1 MLDNMPRVMLTTGD
15 NMSSKVMDTQ
25 NVDKMD
31 ECDVMSSPRKT
42 KTVTVPRVQSMQDY
56 ILKHHKRMILG
67 EINRQIAGGTLKEI
81 AEDCG
86 GDITLRAGDSHF
98 GDMSFWRNDTYTLL
112 VDVVIS
118 AYMTRK
124 NAVQVYDL
132 YCELWVD
139 MHTGMTFTCGEC
151 GYLQDKP
158 ERDMW
163 MLSSYLVPILRK
175 DEIEQG
181 AEELLLRYCPKA
193 LEDAREHDAYRL
205 AERMGL
211 RVERYPLYRK
221 KGTLSMLFFCEGEIT
236 AEKQNEEGCG
246 LDIPYTVSVP
256 AGTIV
261 INTDAVHKDCC
272 QLEIY
277 HECIHYDWHYMF
289 FRLQDMH
296 NSDVNMLKTR
306 RIVVQDSKI
315 PANPLKW
322 MEWQARRGSFGL
334 MMPLSMMEPLVAR
347 EWARRAANDHHAGE
361 KFDRIA
367 RAIAR
372 DCDLPKFR
380 VRARLLQMGHI
391 AAQGALNYADGRY
404 IEPFAFSTG
413 NGEGNTSF
421 VIDRKD
427 ILAIYRENESFRQ
440 QIQSGQYI
448 YVDGHICINDS
459 RFVRPTEKG
468 LRLTAWANAHVDQCC
483 LRFNNIYEPCGVADY
498 RFGAMNSDEAYNQ
511 HYMAFAQEKGL
522 LSNREQLTAMTKL
535 IAELPLSFP
544 DALSYLMKRA
554 HLTIEGMEER
564 AGISARTISRMRTQE
579 RRDYSLDQ
587 VIAICIA
594 LQLPPWLSRAM
605 IAKAGYLLRPIKQ
618 HQAYQLVLDCMF
630 MDSVEDVQRFLVEVG
645 CEKLRLNSAES

>member
-1 MLDNMPRVMLTTGD
+1 MLDNMQRIMLSTND
-15 NMSSKVMDTQ
+15 KMNSKEMDTQ
-25 NVDKMD
+25 HIDTMD
-31 ECDVMSSPRKT
+31 ECDVISSPRKN

-56 ILKHHKRMILG
+56 ILKHHKRLILG

-81 AEDCG
+81 TEECG
-86 GDITLRAGDSHF
+86 GAVILRAGDCHF
-98 GDMSFWRNDTYTLL
+98 GDMSFWRHDTYTLL

-118 AYMTRK
+118 AYVSGNNT
-124 NAVQVYDL
+124 VQVYDL

-139 MHTGMTFTCGEC
+139 MHAGMTFTCGEC

-158 ERDMW
+158 ERNMW

-175 DEIEQG
+175 DEVEQG
-181 AEELLLRYCPKA
+181 TEALLMRYCPRA
-193 LEDAREHDAYRL
+193 LEDMKEHDAYLL
-205 AERMGL
+205 ADRMGL
-211 RVERYPLYRK
+211 HVERYPLYKK

-236 AEKQNEEGCG
+236 AEKVDDDGSYLG
-246 LDIPYTVSVP
+246 IPYTVSIP

-296 NSDVNMLKTR
+296 NSDVNLLKTK
-306 RIVVQDSKI
+306 RIVVQNDRV

-347 EWARRAANDHHAGE
+347 EWARRAQNNHHAGQ
-361 KFDRIA
+361 KFDGIA
-367 RAIAR
+367 RTIAAEY
-372 DCDLPKFR
+372 DLPKFR

-391 AAQGALNYADGRY
+391 AAKGALNYVDGRY

-413 NGEGNTSF
+413 NGEGNNTF
-421 VIDRKD
+421 AIARKD
-427 ILAIYRENESFRQ
+427 VLAIYRENEGFRQ

-459 RFVRPTEKG
+459 RFVRHTEKG

-483 LRFNNIYEPCGVADY
+483 LRFNSIYEPCGVADY

-522 LSNREQLTAMTKL
+522 LSNKEQLTAMTKL
-535 IAELPLSFP
+535 ISELPIAFP

-594 LQLPPWLSRAM
+594 LQLPPWLSREM

-630 MDSVEDVQRFLVEVG
+630 MDSVEDVQRFLVEAG

>member
-1 MLDNMPRVMLTTGD
+1 MLDNMQHLILISDDIM
-15 NMSSKVMDTQ
+15 NSKEMDMPH
-25 NVDKMD
+25 VDTMD
-31 ECDVMSSPRKT
+31 ECDVISPPRRT
-42 KTVTVPRVQSMQDY
+42 KTITVSQVQSMQDY

-67 EINRQIAGGTLKEI
+67 EINRQISGGTLREI
-81 AEDCG
+81 AEKYG
-86 GDITLRAGDSHF
+86 NNLTLRTGDCHF
-98 GDMSFWRNDTYTLL
+98 GNMSFWRHDTCTLL

-118 AYMTRK
+118 AYVFRNNT
-124 NAVQVYDL
+124 VQVYDL

-139 MHTGMTFTCGEC
+139 MHIGMIFTCGEC

-158 ERDMW
+158 ERNMW

-175 DEIEQG
+175 DEVEQG
-181 AEELLLRYCPKA
+181 AEELLLRYCPNA
-193 LEDAREHDAYRL
+193 LEDVKEHDAYLL
-205 AERMGL
+205 AARMGL
-211 RVERYPLYRK
+211 QVERYPLYRK
-221 KGTLSMLFFCEGEIT
+221 KGTLSMLFFCAGEIT
-236 AEKQNEEGCG
+236 AEKVDDDGCYLG
-246 LDIPYTVSVP
+246 VPYTVSIP

-296 NSDVNMLKTR
+296 NSDVNLLKAK
-306 RIVVQDSKI
+306 RIVVQNARI

-334 MMPLSMMEPLVAR
+334 MMPLSMMEALVAR
-347 EWARRAANDHHAGE
+347 EQARRTQTNHHAGQ
-361 KFDRIA
+361 KFDGIA
-367 RAIAR
+367 RTIASEYN
-372 DCDLPKFR
+372 LPKFR

-391 AAQGALNYADGRY
+391 AAKGALNYVDGRY

-413 NGEGNTSF
+413 NGDGNTSF

-427 ILAIYRENESFRQ
+427 VLNIYRENDSFRL
-440 QIQSGQYI
+440 QIQKGQYI

-468 LRLTAWANAHVDQCC
+468 VRLTAWANAHVDHCC
-483 LRFNNIYEPCGVADY
+483 LRFNSVYEPCGVADY
-498 RFGAMNSDEAYNQ
+498 RFGAMNSDEVYNQ

-522 LSNREQLTAMTKL
+522 LSNKEQLTAMTRL
-535 IAELPLSFP
+535 ISELPIAFP
-544 DALSYLMKRA
+544 DALCYLMKLA

-594 LQLPPWLSRAM
+594 LQLPPWLSREM

-630 MDSVEDVQRFLVEVG
+630 MDTVEDVQRFLVEAG
-645 CEKLRLNSAES
+645 CDKLRLNNAEF

>member
-1 MLDNMPRVMLTTGD
+1 MLDNMQRLML
-15 NMSSKVMDTQ
+15 SSDDIMNSKEMDTQ
-25 NVDKMD
+25 HVDTMD
-31 ECDVMSSPRKT
+31 ECDVISPPRRT
-42 KTVTVPRVQSMQDY
+42 KTVTVPRVQSMQEY
-56 ILKHHKRMILG
+56 ILKHHKRLILG
-67 EINRQIAGGTLKEI
+67 EINRQITGGTLKEI
-81 AEDCG
+81 AEECEG
-86 GDITLRAGDSHF
+86 AATLRAGDCHF
-98 GDMSFWRNDTYTLL
+98 GEMSFWRHDTYTLL

-118 AYMTRK
+118 AYVSVN

-151 GYLQDKP
+151 GYLRDKP

-163 MLSSYLVPILRK
+163 MLSSYLVPILRR
-175 DEIEQG
+175 DEVEQG
-181 AEELLLRYCPKA
+181 AEELLLRYCPRA
-193 LEDAREHDAYRL
+193 LEDMKEHNAYLL
-205 AERMGL
+205 AARMGL
-211 RVERYPLYRK
+211 QVSRYPLYKK
-221 KGTLSMLFFCEGEIT
+221 KGTLSMLFFCDGEIT
-236 AEKQNEEGCG
+236 AEKVDDDGSYLG
-246 LDIPYTVSVP
+246 IPHTVSIP

-296 NSDVNMLKTR
+296 NSDVNLLKTK
-306 RIVVQDSKI
+306 RIVVQNDRV
-315 PANPLKW
+315 PVNPLKW

-347 EWARRAANDHHAGE
+347 EWARRAQKNHHAGQ
-361 KFDRIA
+361 KFDGIA
-367 RAIAR
+367 RTIAAEY
-372 DCDLPKFR
+372 DLPKFR

-391 AAQGALNYADGRY
+391 AAKGALNYVDGRY

-413 NGEGNTSF
+413 NGEGNTNF

-448 YVDGHICINDS
+448 YVDGHICINDG
-459 RFVRPTEKG
+459 RFVRRTEKG

-483 LRFNNIYEPCGVADY
+483 LRFNSIYEPCGVADY

-522 LSNREQLTAMTKL
+522 LSSKEQLTSMTQL
-535 IAELPLSFP
+535 ISELPMAFS

-554 HLTIEGMEER
+554 HLTIEAMEER

-594 LQLPPWLSRAM
+594 LQLPPWLSREM
-605 IAKAGYLLRPIKQ
+605 IAKAGYLFRPIKQ

-630 MDSVEDVQRFLVEVG
+630 MDSVEDVQRFLVEAG
-645 CEKLRLNSAES
+645 CEKLRLTSLE

>member
-1 MLDNMPRVMLTTGD
+1 MLDNIQRLMLISD
-15 NMSSKVMDTQ
+15 DIINSKEMDMRH
-25 NVDKMD
+25 VDTMD
-31 ECDVMSSPRKT
+31 ECDAISPPRRT
-42 KTVTVPRVQSMQDY
+42 KTITVPRVQSMQDY
-56 ILKHHKRMILG
+56 ILKHHKRLILG

-81 AEDCG
+81 AEICG
-86 GDITLRAGDSHF
+86 GTVTLRAGDCHF
-98 GDMSFWRNDTYTLL
+98 GEMSFWRRDTHTLL

-118 AYMTRK
+118 AYVSV
-124 NAVQVYDL
+124 NNVVQVYDL

-139 MHTGMTFTCGEC
+139 MHTGMGFTCGEC

-175 DEIEQG
+175 DEVEQG
-181 AEELLLRYCPKA
+181 AEELLLLHCPKA
-193 LEDAREHDAYRL
+193 LEDMKEHDAYLL
-205 AERMGL
+205 AARMGL
-211 RVERYPLYRK
+211 QVARYPLYKK
-221 KGTLSMLFFCEGEIT
+221 KGTLSMLFFCDGEIM
-236 AEKQNEEGCG
+236 AEKQDEEGCG
-246 LDIPYTVSVP
+246 LDIPCSVSIP

-296 NSDVNMLKTR
+296 NSDVNLLKTK
-306 RIVVQDSKI
+306 RIVVQNDRV

-347 EWARRAANDHHAGE
+347 EWARRAQNNHHVGQ
-361 KFDRIA
+361 KFDGIA
-367 RAIAR
+367 RTIAAEY
-372 DCDLPKFR
+372 DLPKFR

-391 AAQGALNYADGRY
+391 AAKGALNYVDGRY

-413 NGEGNTSF
+413 NGEGNNTF
-421 VIDRKD
+421 VIARKD
-427 ILAIYRENESFRQ
+427 MLAIYRENEGFRQ

-459 RFVRPTEKG
+459 RFVRHTEKG

-483 LRFNNIYEPCGVADY
+483 LRFNSVYEPCGVADY

-522 LSNREQLTAMTKL
+522 LSNKEKLTAMTKL
-535 IAELPLSFP
+535 ISELPLSFP

-594 LQLPPWLSRAM
+594 LQLPPWLSREM

-630 MDSVEDVQRFLVEVG
+630 MDTVQDVQRFLVEAG
-645 CEKLRLNSAES
+645 CEKLRLTSLE

>member
-1 MLDNMPRVMLTTGD
+1 MLDNMQRIMLSTND
-15 NMSSKVMDTQ
+15 KMNSKEMDTQ
-25 NVDKMD
+25 HIDTMD
-31 ECDVMSSPRKT
+31 ECDVISSPRKN

-56 ILKHHKRMILG
+56 ILKHHKRLILG

-81 AEDCG
+81 TEECG
-86 GDITLRAGDSHF
+86 GAVILRAGDCHF
-98 GDMSFWRNDTYTLL
+98 GDMSFWRHDTYTLL

-118 AYMTRK
+118 AYVSGNST
-124 NAVQVYDL
+124 VQVYDL

-139 MHTGMTFTCGEC
+139 MHAGMVFTCGEC

-158 ERDMW
+158 ERNMW

-175 DEIEQG
+175 DEVEQG
-181 AEELLLRYCPKA
+181 AEELLLRHCPKA
-193 LEDAREHDAYRL
+193 LEDMKEHDAYLL
-205 AERMGL
+205 AARMGL
-211 RVERYPLYRK
+211 QVERYPLYKK
-221 KGTLSMLFFCEGEIT
+221 KGTLSMLFFCDGEIT
-236 AEKQNEEGCG
+236 AEKADDDGCYLG
-246 LDIPYTVSVP
+246 IPYSVSIS

-261 INTDAVHKDCC
+261 INTAAVHKDCC

-296 NSDVNMLKTR
+296 NSDVNLLKTK
-306 RIVVQDSKI
+306 RIVVQNDRV
-315 PANPLKW
+315 PANPLRW

-334 MMPLSMMEPLVAR
+334 MMPLSIMEPLVAR
-347 EWARRAANDHHAGE
+347 EWARRAQNNHHAGR
-361 KFDRIA
+361 KFDGIA
-367 RAIAR
+367 RTIAAEY
-372 DCDLPKFR
+372 DLPKFR
-380 VRARLLQMGHI
+380 VRARLLQMGYI
-391 AAQGALNYADGRY
+391 AAKGALNYVDGRY

-413 NGEGNTSF
+413 NGEGNNTF
-421 VIDRKD
+421 VIARKD
-427 ILAIYRENESFRQ
+427 VFAIYRENEGFRQ

-448 YVDGHICINDS
+448 YADGHICINDS
-459 RFVRPTEKG
+459 RFVYPTEKG

-483 LRFNNIYEPCGVADY
+483 LRFNSIYEPCGVADY

-522 LSNREQLTAMTKL
+522 LSSREQLTAMNKMLT
-535 IAELPLSFP
+535 ELPLTFP

-554 HLTIEGMEER
+554 HLTIEGMEEK

-594 LQLPPWLSRAM
+594 LQLPPWLSREM

-630 MDSVEDVQRFLVEVG
+630 MDSVEDVQRFLVEAG

>member
-1 MLDNMPRVMLTTGD
+1 MLDNMQHLILISDDIM
-15 NMSSKVMDTQ
+15 NSKEMDMPH
-25 NVDKMD
+25 VDTMD
-31 ECDVMSSPRKT
+31 ECDVISPPRRT
-42 KTVTVPRVQSMQDY
+42 KTITVSQVQSMQDY

-67 EINRQIAGGTLKEI
+67 EINRQISGGTLREI
-81 AEDCG
+81 AEKYG
-86 GDITLRAGDSHF
+86 NNLTLRTGDCHF
-98 GDMSFWRNDTYTLL
+98 GNMSFWRHDTCTLL

-118 AYMTRK
+118 AYVFRNNT
-124 NAVQVYDL
+124 VQVYNL

-139 MHTGMTFTCGEC
+139 MHIGMIFTCGEC

-158 ERDMW
+158 ERNMW

-175 DEIEQG
+175 DEVEQG
-181 AEELLLRYCPKA
+181 AEELLLRYCPNA
-193 LEDAREHDAYRL
+193 LEDVKEHDAYLL
-205 AERMGL
+205 AARMGL
-211 RVERYPLYRK
+211 QVERYPLYRK
-221 KGTLSMLFFCEGEIT
+221 KGTLSMLFFCAGEIT
-236 AEKQNEEGCG
+236 AEKVDDDGCYLG
-246 LDIPYTVSVP
+246 VPYTVSIP

-296 NSDVNMLKTR
+296 NSDVNLLKAK
-306 RIVVQDSKI
+306 RIVVQNARI

-334 MMPLSMMEPLVAR
+334 MMPLSMMEALVAR
-347 EWARRAANDHHAGE
+347 EQARRTQTNHHAGQ
-361 KFDRIA
+361 KFDGIA
-367 RAIAR
+367 RTIASEYN
-372 DCDLPKFR
+372 LPKFR

-391 AAQGALNYADGRY
+391 AAKGALNYVDGRY

-413 NGEGNTSF
+413 NGDGNTSF

-427 ILAIYRENESFRQ
+427 VLNIYRENDSFRL
-440 QIQSGQYI
+440 QIQKGQYI

-468 LRLTAWANAHVDQCC
+468 VRLTAWANAHVDQCC
-483 LRFNNIYEPCGVADY
+483 LRFNSVYEPCGVADY
-498 RFGAMNSDEAYNQ
+498 RFGAMNSDEVYNQ

-522 LSNREQLTAMTKL
+522 LSNKEQLTAMTRL
-535 IAELPLSFP
+535 ISELPIAFP
-544 DALSYLMKRA
+544 DALCYLMKLA

-594 LQLPPWLSRAM
+594 LQLPPWLSREM

-630 MDSVEDVQRFLVEVG
+630 MDTVEDVQRFLVEAG
-645 CEKLRLNSAES
+645 CDKLRLNNAEF

>member
-1 MLDNMPRVMLTTGD
+1 MLDNMQRLMLISDD
-15 NMSSKVMDTQ
+15 NVNRMEVDTQ
-25 NVDKMD
+25 HVDTME
-31 ECDVMSSPRKT
+31 ECDVISPSRRT
-42 KTVTVPRVQSMQDY
+42 KTMTVPRIQSMQDY
-56 ILKHHKRMILG
+56 ILKHHKRLVLG

-81 AEDCG
+81 AEECG
-86 GDITLRAGDSHF
+86 CDVMLRAGDCHF
-98 GDMSFWRNDTYTLL
+98 GDMSFWRHDTYTLL

-118 AYMTRK
+118 AYVTRK
-124 NAVQVYDL
+124 NAVQAYDL

-139 MHTGMTFTCGEC
+139 MHTGMAFTCGEC

-175 DEIEQG
+175 DEVEQG
-181 AEELLLRYCPKA
+181 AEELLLRYCPRA
-193 LEDAREHDAYRL
+193 LEDMKEHDAYLL
-205 AERMGL
+205 AARMGL
-211 RVERYPLYRK
+211 QVERYPLYKK
-221 KGTLSMLFFCEGEIT
+221 KGTLSMLFFCDGEIT
-236 AEKQNEEGCG
+236 AEKVDDDGCYLG
-246 LDIPYTVSVP
+246 IPYTVSIP

-296 NSDVNMLKTR
+296 NSDVNLLKTK
-306 RIVVQDSKI
+306 RIVVQNDRV
-315 PANPLKW
+315 PVNPLKW

-347 EWARRAANDHHAGE
+347 EWARRAQNNHHAGQ
-361 KFDRIA
+361 KFDGIA
-367 RAIAR
+367 RTIAAEY
-372 DCDLPKFR
+372 DLPKFR

-391 AAQGALNYADGRY
+391 AAKGALNYVDGRY

-413 NGEGNTSF
+413 NGEGNNTF
-421 VIDRKD
+421 VIARKD
-427 ILAIYRENESFRQ
+427 MLAIYRENEGFRQ

-459 RFVRPTEKG
+459 RFVRHTEKG

-483 LRFNNIYEPCGVADY
+483 LRFNSIYEPCGVADY

-522 LSNREQLTAMTKL
+522 LSSKEQLTSMTQL
-535 IAELPLSFP
+535 ISELPMAFS

-554 HLTIEGMEER
+554 HLTIEAMEER

-594 LQLPPWLSRAM
+594 LQLPPWLSREM

-630 MDSVEDVQRFLVEVG
+630 MDSVEDVQRFLVEAG
-645 CEKLRLNSAES
+645 CEKLRLTSLE

>member
-1 MLDNMPRVMLTTGD
+1 MLDNMQRIMLSTND
-15 NMSSKVMDTQ
+15 KMNSKEMDTQ
-25 NVDKMD
+25 HIDTMD
-31 ECDVMSSPRKT
+31 ECDVIPSPRKN

-56 ILKHHKRMILG
+56 ILKHHKRLILG

-81 AEDCG
+81 TEECG
-86 GDITLRAGDSHF
+86 GAVILCAGDCHF
-98 GDMSFWRNDTYTLL
+98 GDMSFWRHDTYTLL

-118 AYMTRK
+118 AYVSGNST
-124 NAVQVYDL
+124 VQVYDL

-139 MHTGMTFTCGEC
+139 MHAGMVFTCGEC

-175 DEIEQG
+175 DEVEQG
-181 AEELLLRYCPKA
+181 TEELLLRYCPRA
-193 LEDAREHDAYRL
+193 LEDMKEHDAYLL
-205 AERMGL
+205 AARMGL
-211 RVERYPLYRK
+211 QVERYPLYKK
-221 KGTLSMLFFCEGEIT
+221 KGTLSMLFFCDGEIT
-236 AEKQNEEGCG
+236 AEKQDEEGRG
-246 LDIPYTVSVP
+246 LDIPYLVSVP

-296 NSDVNMLKTR
+296 NSDVNLLKTK
-306 RIVVQDSKI
+306 RIVVQNDRV
-315 PANPLKW
+315 PVNPLKW
-322 MEWQARRGSFGL
+322 MEWQARRGSFCL

-347 EWARRAANDHHAGE
+347 EWARRAQNNHHAGQ
-361 KFDRIA
+361 KFDGIA
-367 RAIAR
+367 RTIAAEY
-372 DCDLPKFR
+372 DLPKFR
-380 VRARLLQMGHI
+380 VRARLLQMGNI
-391 AAQGALNYADGRY
+391 AAKGALNYVDGRY

-413 NGEGNTSF
+413 NGEGNNTF
-421 VIDRKD
+421 VIARKD
-427 ILAIYRENESFRQ
+427 VFAIYRENEGFRQ

-448 YVDGHICINDS
+448 YADGHICINDS
-459 RFVRPTEKG
+459 RFVYPTEKG

-483 LRFNNIYEPCGVADY
+483 LRFNSIYEPCGMADY

-511 HYMAFAQEKGL
+511 HYMAFAQESGL
-522 LSNREQLTAMTKL
+522 LSSREQLTAMNKVLT
-535 IAELPLSFP
+535 ELPLTFP

-594 LQLPPWLSRAM
+594 LQLPPWLSREM
-605 IAKAGYLLRPIKQ
+605 IAKAGFLLRPIKQ

-630 MDSVEDVQRFLVEVG
+630 MDSIEDVQRFLLEAG
-645 CEKLRLNSAES
+645 CNKLKLKEEHQ

>member
-1 MLDNMPRVMLTTGD
+1 MLDNMQRLMLISD
-15 NMSSKVMDTQ
+15 DIMNSKEMDMRHVET
-25 NVDKMD
+25 MD
-31 ECDVMSSPRKT
+31 ECDVISPTRRT

-56 ILKHHKRMILG
+56 ILKHHKRLILS

-81 AEDCG
+81 AEECG
-86 GDITLRAGDSHF
+86 GTATLRAGDCHF
-98 GDMSFWRNDTYTLL
+98 GEMSFWRRDTYTLL

-118 AYMTRK
+118 AYVSRN

-139 MHTGMTFTCGEC
+139 MHTGMAFTCGEC

-158 ERDMW
+158 ERNMW

-175 DEIEQG
+175 DEVEQG
-181 AEELLLRYCPKA
+181 AEELLLRHCPKA
-193 LEDAREHDAYRL
+193 LEDMKEHDAYLL
-205 AERMGL
+205 AARMGL
-211 RVERYPLYRK
+211 QVARYPLYKK

-236 AEKQNEEGCG
+236 AEKQDEEGCG
-246 LDIPYTVSVP
+246 LDIPYSVSIP

-296 NSDVNMLKTR
+296 NSDVNLLKTK
-306 RIVVQDSKI
+306 RIVVQNDRV

-347 EWARRAANDHHAGE
+347 EWARRSVNDHHAGAR
-361 KFDRIA
+361 FDRVA
-367 RAIAR
+367 RTIAR
-372 DCDLPKFR
+372 DYELPKFR

-391 AAQGALNYADGRY
+391 AAKGALNYVDGRY

-427 ILAIYRENESFRQ
+427 VLAIYRENESFRQ

-459 RFVRPTEKG
+459 RFVRHTEKG

-483 LRFNNIYEPCGVADY
+483 LRFNSIYEPCGVADY

-522 LSNREQLTAMTKL
+522 LSNKEQLTAMTKL
-535 IAELPLSFP
+535 ISELPMAFP

-554 HLTIEGMEER
+554 HLTIEGMEEK

-579 RRDYSLDQ
+579 RRGYSLDQ

-594 LQLPPWLSRAM
+594 LQLPPWLSREM

-630 MDSVEDVQRFLVEVG
+630 MDSVEDVQRFLVEAG
-645 CEKLRLNSAES
+645 CDKLRLNSAEP

>member
-1 MLDNMPRVMLTTGD
+1 MLDNMQRLMLISVD
-15 NMSSKVMDTQ
+15 NVNRMEADTQ
-25 NVDKMD
+25 HVDTMD
-31 ECDVMSSPRKT
+31 ECDVISPPWRT

-56 ILKHHKRMILG
+56 ILKHHKRLILS
-67 EINRQIAGGTLKEI
+67 EINRQIAGGTLKGITE
-81 AEDCG
+81 ECG
-86 GDITLRAGDSHF
+86 GAVILRAGDCHF
-98 GDMSFWRNDTYTLL
+98 GDMSFWRHDTYTLL
-112 VDVVIS
+112 VVVVIS
-118 AYMTRK
+118 AYVSGNST
-124 NAVQVYDL
+124 VQVYDL

-139 MHTGMTFTCGEC
+139 MHAGMVFTCGEC

-158 ERDMW
+158 ERNMW

-175 DEIEQG
+175 DEVEQG
-181 AEELLLRYCPKA
+181 AEELLLRYCPRA
-193 LEDAREHDAYRL
+193 LEDMKEHDAYLL
-205 AERMGL
+205 AARMGL
-211 RVERYPLYRK
+211 QVERYPLYKK
-221 KGTLSMLFFCEGEIT
+221 KGTLSMLFFCDGEIT
-236 AEKQNEEGCG
+236 AEKQDEEGCG
-246 LDIPYTVSVP
+246 LDIPYSVSIP

-296 NSDVNMLKTR
+296 NSDVNLLKTK
-306 RIVVQDSKI
+306 RIVVQNDRV
-315 PANPLKW
+315 PVNPLKW

-347 EWARRAANDHHAGE
+347 ELARRTVNDHHAGAR
-361 KFDRIA
+361 FDRIA

-372 DCDLPKFR
+372 DYELPKFR

-391 AAQGALNYADGRY
+391 AAKGALNYVDGRY

-413 NGEGNTSF
+413 KGEGNASF

-427 ILAIYRENESFRQ
+427 IFAIYRENERFRQ
-440 QIQSGQYI
+440 QIQSGQYV

-459 RFVRPTEKG
+459 RFVRHTEKG

-483 LRFNNIYEPCGVADY
+483 LRFKSIYEPYGVADY

-522 LSNREQLTAMTKL
+522 LSNKEQLTAMTKL
-535 IAELPLSFP
+535 ITELPMAFP
-544 DALSYLMKRA
+544 DALSFLMKRA
-554 HLTIEGMEER
+554 HLTIEGMEEK

-594 LQLPPWLSRAM
+594 LQLPPWLSREM

-630 MDSVEDVQRFLVEVG
+630 MDSVEDVQRFLVKAG
-645 CEKLRLNSAES
+645 CEKLRLTSLE

>member
-1 MLDNMPRVMLTTGD
+1 MLDNMQRLMLISDD
-15 NMSSKVMDTQ
+15 NMNSKELDTQ
-25 NVDKMD
+25 HVDTMD
-31 ECDVMSSPRKT
+31 ECDVISPPRRT
-42 KTVTVPRVQSMQDY
+42 KTVTVPRVQSMQEY
-56 ILKHHKRMILG
+56 ILKHHKRLILG

-81 AEDCG
+81 ADKCG
-86 GDITLRAGDSHF
+86 GTVTLRAGDCHF
-98 GDMSFWRNDTYTLL
+98 GEMSFWRRDTHTLL

-118 AYMTRK
+118 AYVLVN

-139 MHTGMTFTCGEC
+139 MQTGMGFTCGEC

-158 ERDMW
+158 ERNMW

-175 DEIEQG
+175 DEVEQG
-181 AEELLLRYCPKA
+181 AEELLLRYCPRA
-193 LEDAREHDAYRL
+193 LEDMKEHDADLL
-205 AERMGL
+205 AARMGL
-211 RVERYPLYRK
+211 QVERYPLYKK
-221 KGTLSMLFFCEGEIT
+221 KGTLSMLFFCDGEIT
-236 AEKQNEEGCG
+236 AEKQDEEGRG
-246 LDIPYTVSVP
+246 LDIPYLVSVP

-296 NSDVNMLKTR
+296 NSDVNLLKTK
-306 RIVVQDSKI
+306 RIVVQNDRV
-315 PANPLKW
+315 PVNPLKW

-347 EWARRAANDHHAGE
+347 EWARRAQNNHHAGQ
-361 KFDRIA
+361 KFDGIA
-367 RAIAR
+367 RTIAAEY
-372 DCDLPKFR
+372 DLPKFR

-391 AAQGALNYADGRY
+391 AAKGALNYVDGRY

-413 NGEGNTSF
+413 NGEGINTF
-421 VIDRKD
+421 VIARKD
-427 ILAIYRENESFRQ
+427 VLAIYRENEGFRQ

-448 YVDGHICINDS
+448 YADGHICINGS
-459 RFVRPTEKG
+459 RFVRHTEKG

-483 LRFNNIYEPCGVADY
+483 LRFNSIYEPCGVADY

-522 LSNREQLTAMTKL
+522 LSSREQLTAMNKVLT
-535 IAELPLSFP
+535 ELPLTFP

-554 HLTIEGMEER
+554 HLTIEAMEEK

-594 LQLPPWLSRAM
+594 LQLPPWLSREM

-630 MDSVEDVQRFLVEVG
+630 MDSVEDVQQFLVEAG
-645 CEKLRLNSAES
+645 CSKLRLSNDES

>member
-1 MLDNMPRVMLTTGD
+1 MLDNMQHLILISDDIM
-15 NMSSKVMDTQ
+15 NSKEMDMPH
-25 NVDKMD
+25 VDTMD
-31 ECDVMSSPRKT
+31 ECDVISPPRRT
-42 KTVTVPRVQSMQDY
+42 KTITVSQVQSMQDY

-67 EINRQIAGGTLKEI
+67 EINRQISGGTLREI
-81 AEDCG
+81 AEKYG
-86 GDITLRAGDSHF
+86 NNLTLRTGDCHF
-98 GDMSFWRNDTYTLL
+98 GNMSFWRHDTCTLL

-118 AYMTRK
+118 AYVFRNNT
-124 NAVQVYDL
+124 VQVYDL

-139 MHTGMTFTCGEC
+139 MHIGMIFTCGEC

-158 ERDMW
+158 ERNMW

-175 DEIEQG
+175 DEVEQG
-181 AEELLLRYCPKA
+181 AEELLLRYCPNA
-193 LEDAREHDAYRL
+193 LEDVKEHDAYLL
-205 AERMGL
+205 AARMGL
-211 RVERYPLYRK
+211 QVERYPLYRK
-221 KGTLSMLFFCEGEIT
+221 KGTLSMLFFCAGEIT
-236 AEKQNEEGCG
+236 AEKVDDDGCYLG
-246 LDIPYTVSVP
+246 VPYTVSIP

-296 NSDVNMLKTR
+296 NSDVNLLKAK
-306 RIVVQDSKI
+306 RIVVQNARI

-334 MMPLSMMEPLVAR
+334 MMPLSMMEALVAR
-347 EWARRAANDHHAGE
+347 EQARRTQTNHHAGQ
-361 KFDRIA
+361 KFDGIA
-367 RAIAR
+367 RTIASEYN
-372 DCDLPKFR
+372 LPKFR

-391 AAQGALNYADGRY
+391 AAKGALNYVDGRY

-413 NGEGNTSF
+413 NGDGNTSF

-427 ILAIYRENESFRQ
+427 VLNIYRENDSFRL
-440 QIQSGQYI
+440 QIQKGQYI

-468 LRLTAWANAHVDQCC
+468 VRLTAWANAHVDQCC
-483 LRFNNIYEPCGVADY
+483 LRFNSVYEPCGVADY
-498 RFGAMNSDEAYNQ
+498 RFGAMNSDEVYNQ

-522 LSNREQLTAMTKL
+522 LSNKEQLTAMTRL
-535 IAELPLSFP
+535 ISELPIAFP
-544 DALSYLMKRA
+544 DALCYLMKLA

-594 LQLPPWLSRAM
+594 LQLPPWLSREM

-630 MDSVEDVQRFLVEVG
+630 MDTVEDVQRFLVEAG
-645 CEKLRLNSAES
+645 CDKLRLNNAEF

>member
-1 MLDNMPRVMLTTGD
+1 MLDNIQRLMLISD
-15 NMSSKVMDTQ
+15 DIMKSKEMDMRH
-25 NVDKMD
+25 VDTMD
-31 ECDVMSSPRKT
+31 ECDAISPPRRT
-42 KTVTVPRVQSMQDY
+42 KTITVPRVHSMQDY
-56 ILKHHKRMILG
+56 ILKHHKRLILS

-81 AEDCG
+81 AEECG
-86 GDITLRAGDSHF
+86 CDVMLRAGDCHF
-98 GDMSFWRNDTYTLL
+98 GDMSFWQHDTYTLL

-118 AYMTRK
+118 AYVLVN

-139 MHTGMTFTCGEC
+139 MHTSMAFTCGEC

-175 DEIEQG
+175 DEVEQG
-181 AEELLLRYCPKA
+181 AEELLLRYCPRV
-193 LEDAREHDAYRL
+193 LEDMKEHDAYLL
-205 AERMGL
+205 AARMGL
-211 RVERYPLYRK
+211 QVARYPLYKK
-221 KGTLSMLFFCEGEIT
+221 KGTLSMLFFCDGEIT
-236 AEKQNEEGCG
+236 AEKQDEEGRG
-246 LDIPYTVSVP
+246 LDIPYLVSVP

-296 NSDVNMLKTR
+296 NSDVNMLKTK
-306 RIVVQDSKI
+306 RIVVQNDRI
-315 PANPLKW
+315 PTNPLKW

-347 EWARRAANDHHAGE
+347 EWARRAHNNHHAGQ
-361 KFDRIA
+361 KFDGIA
-367 RAIAR
+367 RTIAAEY
-372 DCDLPKFR
+372 DLPKFR

-391 AAQGALNYADGRY
+391 AAKGALNYVDGRY

-413 NGEGNTSF
+413 NGEGNNTF
-421 VIDRKD
+421 VIARKD
-427 ILAIYRENESFRQ
+427 VFAIYRENEGFRQ

-459 RFVRPTEKG
+459 RFVRHTEKG
-468 LRLTAWANAHVDQCC
+468 LCLTAWANAHVDHCC
-483 LRFNNIYEPCGVADY
+483 LRFNSIYEPCGVADY

-522 LSNREQLTAMTKL
+522 LSSREQLTAMNKL
-535 IAELPLSFP
+535 LTELPLSFP
-544 DALSYLMKRA
+544 DALSFLMKRA
-554 HLTIEGMEER
+554 HLTIECMEER

-594 LQLPPWLSRAM
+594 LQLPPWLSREM
-605 IAKAGYLLRPIKQ
+605 IAKAGYLLRPTKQ
-618 HQAYQLVLDCMF
+618 HQAYQLMLDCMF
-630 MDSVEDVQRFLVEVG
+630 MDTIDDAQRFLVEAG
-645 CEKLRLNSAES
+645 CNKLRLNGTEP